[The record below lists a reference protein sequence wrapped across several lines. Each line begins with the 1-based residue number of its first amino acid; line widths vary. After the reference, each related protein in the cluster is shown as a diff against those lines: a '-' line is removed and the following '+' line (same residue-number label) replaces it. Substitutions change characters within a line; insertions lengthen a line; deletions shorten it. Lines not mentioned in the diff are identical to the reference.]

1 MDTKYPYGKHSGKF
15 QLNFAVPVCHA
26 EMNAILNKNQADI
39 DGGTIFTTLYPCN
52 ECAKL
57 IIQSGITKVVY
68 ANVSIYANCI
78 ICITLTK

>member
-1 MDTKYPYGKHSGKF
+1 MNYVVT
-15 QLNFAVPVCHA
+15 VCHA

-39 DGGTIFTTLYPCN
+39 DGGTIYTTLYPCN

-68 ANVSIYANCI
+68 ANVSIYANSTI
-78 ICITLTK
+78 FITPRKNNRFIFYRR